1 MQKQEIVVYA
11 GNENAQ
17 EEKLLHERGGEIMKF
32 VSTKDVILAR
42 QIQLT
47 KKPTQNT
54 NNEKGC
60 KQAKRKKNRQ
70 AKGVI

>member
-54 NNEKGC
+54 KNEKGC
-60 KQAKRKKNRQ
+60 KQAKRKKTDKQ
-70 AKGVI
+70 KV